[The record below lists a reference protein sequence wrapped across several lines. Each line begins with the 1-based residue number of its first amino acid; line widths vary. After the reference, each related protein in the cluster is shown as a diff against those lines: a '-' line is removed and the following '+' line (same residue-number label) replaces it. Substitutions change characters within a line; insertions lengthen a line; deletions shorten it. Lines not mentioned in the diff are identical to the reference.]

1 MCLFWRRAFTL
12 WFEIRLSIVER
23 KKARTP
29 LKELADKLPP
39 LRRLM
44 LQRLIRL
51 LRLLSLY
58 CETNKMTANNLAVVM
73 GPNICRPEKMEMTV
87 EALAEAQCV
96 TNAVITLIMDY
107 EFILPREPPNSDKH
121 LAHVKRKSRVDNF
134 MVPGIN
140 LPKAGSEAD
149 SITSVK
155 EAEDAIDSKL
165 SLSLSELKPDVAMAE
180 PMSARGPAR
189 SRQRGPS
196 SARNRGFSNALE
208 WLVTS
213 VQEDTLEDV
222 ISSDL
227 PALPEESAAND
238 SSLMSSSGSS
248 GTNSGTTG
256 VSSLS
261 PSNSATLKSRRRMSK
276 KAKTANDG
284 STQPESPRE
293 VSTASTSTNGSE
305 SASLQLNL
313 SAGRRSKKLRS
324 ESSGNSTSADTASST
339 SEPPSPR
346 EGKSSSSG
354 HKKKKSN
361 KSSASA
367 SGDSP
372 RRDPSADEENVGVPS
387 PRRRIAPPS
396 RESSVN

>member
-1 MCLFWRRAFTL
+1 MD
-12 WFEIRLSIVER
+12 R

-73 GPNICRPEKMEMTV
+73 GPNICRPATMEMSV

-107 EFILPREPPNSDKH
+107 EFILPREPPNSDKQ
-121 LAHVKRKSRVDNF
+121 LAHVKRKSRVDNL
-134 MVPGIN
+134 MIPS
-140 LPKAGSEAD
+140 LAAKAGGSREAD
-149 SITSVK
+149 DYVGVK

-165 SLSLSELKPDVAMAE
+165 SLSLSELKPDIAVAE
-180 PMSARGPAR
+180 PLSARGPAR
-189 SRQRGPS
+189 ARQRGPS

-213 VQEDTLEDV
+213 VQDDVLEDV

-227 PALPEESAAND
+227 PSLPEEEDSTLAASYGSSSAAIG
-238 SSLMSSSGSS
+238 SSS
-248 GTNSGTTG
+248 T
-256 VSSLS
+256 LS
-261 PSNSATLKSRRRMSK
+261 PTNSATLKSRRRMSK

-284 STQPESPRE
+284 STSSHGAAPESPRE

-305 SASLQLNL
+305 STPLQLNV

-324 ESSGNSTSADTASST
+324 ESSGNSTSAETASST

-346 EGKSSSSG
+346 DAKSNGSGSG

-361 KSSASA
+361 KSSTSA

-372 RRDPSADEENVGVPS
+372 RHRESGTDDDGGPS
-387 PRRRIAPPS
+387 PRRRVLNPPS
-396 RESSVN
+396 RESSIN

>member
-1 MCLFWRRAFTL
+1 
-12 WFEIRLSIVER
+12 
-23 KKARTP
+23 
-29 LKELADKLPP
+29 
-39 LRRLM
+39 
-44 LQRLIRL
+44 
-51 LRLLSLY
+51 
-58 CETNKMTANNLAVVM
+58 MTANNLAVVM

-140 LPKAGSEAD
+140 LPKAGAEAD
-149 SITSVK
+149 SIVSVK

-180 PMSARGPAR
+180 PLSARGPAR
-189 SRQRGPS
+189 NRQRGPS

-213 VQEDTLEDV
+213 VQEDTLEEV
-222 ISSDL
+222 IATDL
-227 PALPEESAAND
+227 PSLPEESTVND

-248 GTNSGTTG
+248 GAP
-256 VSSLS
+256 SLS

-293 VSTASTSTNGSE
+293 ISTASTSTNGSE
-305 SASLQLNL
+305 SASLQLNI

-324 ESSGNSTSADTASST
+324 ESSGNSTSAETASST

-346 EGKSSSSG
+346 EGKSTTSTGSGSG

-372 RRDPSADEENVGVPS
+372 RRDPSADDDSAGAPS